1 MFNACKLLRRDFHA
15 SEYWLGFA
23 ACPLVLTRPSS
34 ETASPSIEVRAIYTK
49 IRTCPN
55 RPLKN
60 PPLTH
65 AATTLDWLLVDQG
78 RINTKASGA
87 TSDAGRH
94 RIVRAVAEALSAS
107 IGAPIT
113 PSNLPRINESL
124 RNGTKFRHMGT
135 AHNLEIYEPVMR
147 AAVEDPINRLIEGLK
162 GLEDRIDLIGVVGG
176 HPAMYAAELQKRF
189 PNVPVFTSPASLYAN
204 LRGFQAVAQSTAQRL
219 TQAA

>member
-1 MFNACKLLRRDFHA
+1 MDCPQPLGDYLELANHLDQINAIIQSGSNFSLDPFPNAESLSKICM
-15 SEYWLGFA
+15 
-23 ACPLVLTRPSS
+23 LVVDPG
-34 ETASPSIEVRAIYTK
+34 E
-49 IRTCPN
+49 N
-55 RPLKN
+55 
-60 PPLTH
+60 
-65 AATTLDWLLVDQG
+65 TLDWLLVDQG